1 MAKKDK
7 VKMAII
13 AGASYALKYQE
24 RNSGASESQIMNYVS
39 ENLGKI
45 IDDIEE
51 NS

>member
-1 MAKKDK
+1 MVEDEKL
-7 VKMAII
+7 KMAVI

-24 RNSGASESQIMNYVS
+24 RNPRASESEIMNHVS

-45 IDDIEE
+45 INDIEE